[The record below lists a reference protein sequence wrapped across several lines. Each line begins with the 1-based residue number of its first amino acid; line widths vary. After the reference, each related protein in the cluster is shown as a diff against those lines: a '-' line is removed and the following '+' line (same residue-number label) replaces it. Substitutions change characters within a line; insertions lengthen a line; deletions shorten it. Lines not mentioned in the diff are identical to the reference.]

1 MRNWVLKKLNGI
13 DRSQYMRLYAQ
24 YLDAHAEWNKTIE
37 KFEMQ
42 HAWEQVKQERKARR
56 LN

>member
-1 MRNWVLKKLNGI
+1 MRNWMLRKLNGI
-13 DRSQYMRLYAQ
+13 DRAQYMRLYAQ
-24 YLDAHAEWNKTIE
+24 YLDAHADWMKTME

-42 HAWEQVKQERKARR
+42 GAWEQVKQERKARR